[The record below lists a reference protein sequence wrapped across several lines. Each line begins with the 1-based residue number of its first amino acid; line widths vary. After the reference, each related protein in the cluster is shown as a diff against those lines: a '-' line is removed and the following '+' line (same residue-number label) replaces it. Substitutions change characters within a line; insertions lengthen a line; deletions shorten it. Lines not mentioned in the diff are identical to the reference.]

1 MGAAICAWK
10 AHAARQAQLSSL
22 TADIVAKQR
31 KRLSATAFAVWR
43 QRTVYRKEAIQVK
56 V

>member
-10 AHAARQAQLSSL
+10 AHAACQAQLSRL

-43 QRTVYRKEAIQVK
+43 PRTVYRKEAIQVK